1 MITLGI
7 KAGRLSKGWT
17 YPFESGD

>member
-7 KAGRLSKGWT
+7 KAGRLSKRWT